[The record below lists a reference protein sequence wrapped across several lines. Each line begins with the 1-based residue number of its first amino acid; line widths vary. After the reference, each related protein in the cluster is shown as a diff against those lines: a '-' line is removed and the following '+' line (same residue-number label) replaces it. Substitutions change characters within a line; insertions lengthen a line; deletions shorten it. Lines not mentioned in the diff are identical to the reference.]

1 MKSAGKPGNGSPEPD
16 GARLQAARLSLE
28 IFVIVVLRITFRQLK
43 VKADA
48 FVMAEGSNPHFVR
61 ARDEETTGVRVRGM

>member
-28 IFVIVVLRITFRQLK
+28 IFVIVVLRIVFRKLEMK
-43 VKADA
+43 VDVLHMTEDSRLHCA
-48 FVMAEGSNPHFVR
+48 MASDG
-61 ARDEETTGVRVRGM
+61 DTTGILDRGM